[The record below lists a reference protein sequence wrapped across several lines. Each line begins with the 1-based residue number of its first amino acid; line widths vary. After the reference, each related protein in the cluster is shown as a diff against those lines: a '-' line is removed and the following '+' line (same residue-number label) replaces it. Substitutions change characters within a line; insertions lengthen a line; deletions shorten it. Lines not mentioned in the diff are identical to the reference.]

1 LILIISI
8 LIFLSLLYPYRA
20 PSAQEQTPLHPSS
33 GKLNTNL
40 IGSLL
45 PLSGEYE
52 SVGRK
57 ALRGILAA
65 TDTINGQLG
74 FQVVVKD
81 SGGSIEE
88 TRKALEEMVRE
99 DGVSL
104 VVGPIPSG
112 LIDEVN
118 GTIKSLQI
126 PTLVFPIS
134 NRGIPH
140 NAYLIKFSYNIEEQA
155 QVLARYAIGVIG
167 IKTFGVLNPR
177 NQLGERFKETFIKSV
192 KALGGDLTYA
202 GSYELGLGN
211 IWTEI
216 EWLNSIHPQAIFI
229 PDGAT
234 RSAEVVKMLK
244 KRLTLGNVLFL
255 GPSTW
260 NSDSFLRAIGNEID
274 GTVFNVLFTDFFFP
288 GSDGWVDFSDRFDYA
303 FGERPDSPLEYQVY
317 EAVKLIL
324 EALKD
329 PVGSEHIMERLLA
342 SDNQRFEITKSRSE
356 GLEITPRPLL
366 LTIKDGNINEIR

>member
-1 LILIISI
+1 M
-8 LIFLSLLYPYRA
+8 LIFLNLFYPNSA
-20 PSAQEQTPLHPSS
+20 PSAQEPISLYPSR
-33 GKLNTNL
+33 KLSTNL
-40 IGSLL
+40 IGCLL

-52 SVGRK
+52 LVGRK

-65 TDTINGQLG
+65 TDTLNEQIGYH
-74 FQVVVKD
+74 VIVKD

-99 DGVSL
+99 DEVSL

-118 GTIKSLQI
+118 STIKSLQI
-126 PTLVFPIS
+126 PTLVFPVS
-134 NRGIPH
+134 KRGIPD

-155 QVLARYAIGVIG
+155 RVLARYAVEVIG

-177 NQLGERFKETFIKSV
+177 NQLGEQFKETFVGSV

-202 GSYELGLGN
+202 GSYDLKLGN

-216 EWLNSIHPQAIFI
+216 EWVNSIHPQAIFI

-244 KRLTLGNVLFL
+244 QRLTLGNVLFL

-260 NSDSFLRAIGNEID
+260 NSSSFLRAIGNEID
-274 GTVFNVLFTDFFFP
+274 GVVFKVLFTDFFFP
-288 GSDGWVDFSDRFDYA
+288 GNDGWADFSNRFDHA

-317 EAVKLIL
+317 EAVKLTL

-329 PVGSEHIMERLLA
+329 PIEGREDIMERLLA
-342 SDNQRFEITKSRSE
+342 RVDNQRFEITKSMNG

-366 LTIKDGNINEIR
+366 LTIQDGNIIETR